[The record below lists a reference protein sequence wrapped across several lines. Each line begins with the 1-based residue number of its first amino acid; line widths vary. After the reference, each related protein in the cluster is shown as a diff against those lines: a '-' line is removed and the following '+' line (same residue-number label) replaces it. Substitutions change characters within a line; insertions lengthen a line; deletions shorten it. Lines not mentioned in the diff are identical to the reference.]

1 MRSEKM
7 KRLVYQNEHIKK
19 NMVLFGNNTEKE
31 LEIQIPILKIKRLY
45 VIQGDNFHSLYL
57 LKENFIYNDRII
69 DEMNE
74 YKAFIYRN
82 NDLYWYYR

>member
-31 LEIQIPILKIKRLY
+31 LEIQIPILKIKRL
-45 VIQGDNFHSLYL
+45 
-57 LKENFIYNDRII
+57 
-69 DEMNE
+69 M
-74 YKAFIYRN
+74 
-82 NDLYWYYR
+82 